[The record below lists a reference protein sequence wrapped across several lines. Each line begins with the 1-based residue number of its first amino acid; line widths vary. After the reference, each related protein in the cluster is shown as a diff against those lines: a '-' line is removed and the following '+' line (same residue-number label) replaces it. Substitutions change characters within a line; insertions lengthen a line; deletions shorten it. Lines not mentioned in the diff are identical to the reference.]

1 VKAEAAALANRG
13 VRSLV
18 VAPHPDD
25 ETIGSGIWMKRHG
38 SAALRIL
45 HLTRGSPLDVGDARK
60 AGFHTRSEYALA
72 RQKELRKAL
81 HLIGLGDTARDCLGF
96 IDQNLWLHL
105 PRLVARLESLIRRF
119 SPKLVLS
126 PAYEGGH
133 PDHDAAAF
141 AVAAVRR
148 QAKMAFRHL
157 EYRLYHAGPDDA
169 VAADSFL
176 PSATNAIQVIWL
188 TAAERKLKSRMLAA
202 FASQRGFLEWFPIAN
217 EQFREAP
224 RYDFTRPPHAGRLL
238 YESWGW
244 KVTGEAWRQQAVLCL
259 RSLGLLAEAHQ

>member
-1 VKAEAAALANRG
+1 VKAEATAFANRG

-25 ETIGSGIWMKRHG
+25 ETIGAGIWMKRHG
-38 SAALRIL
+38 SAALRVV
-45 HLTRGSPLDVGDARK
+45 HLTRGSPLDLGDARK
-60 AGFHTRSEYALA
+60 AGFRTRSEYALA

-81 HLIGLGDTARDCLGF
+81 RLIGVADSACECLGF
-96 IDQNLWLHL
+96 VDQNLWLHL
-105 PRLVARLESLIRRF
+105 PRLVARLGSLIRRF
-119 SPKLVLS
+119 SPELVLA

-148 QAKMAFRHL
+148 QAKTAVQCL
-157 EYRLYHAGPDDA
+157 EYRLYHAGPDGG

-176 PSATNAIQVIWL
+176 PSRTGAVQQIRL

-202 FASQRGFLEWFPIAN
+202 FASQQRFLEWFPIAD

-224 RYDFTRPPHAGRLL
+224 RYDFTKPPHAGRLL

-244 KVTGEAWRQQAVLCL
+244 KVTGEAWRQQALRCL
-259 RSLGLLAEAHQ
+259 RGMGLLVD